1 MTRSTIV
8 AVLAICLMA
17 AGCSSLRLR
26 DPMENF
32 EDANRAYGR
41 AISWAEYVVAA
52 AFLKPD
58 DQDNV
63 AAQIERLSNFR
74 MTAYEP
80 RLLRVLEKDARI
92 RQIVKISYFRKDTL
106 VVKATLDD
114 QLWEYDTEQSS
125 WFLTTGFPKL
135 D

>member
-74 MTAYEP
+74 VTAYEP